1 MFLSN
6 LLVCTFSSK
15 YTQPTYVK
23 SHRLILFLVAST
35 VATLCLVSNSF
46 VLMAF
51 PLITRLLHQN
61 YTVKPL
67 VNILRI
73 YLEVTL
79 FILWLLT
86 GIYFVIK
93 TEKLDFVNTTVASA
107 PIEIWNM
114 GIQLSIAE
122 TYGYTPD
129 LFNSRLLFRSMLT
142 FLI

>member
-15 YTQPTYVK
+15 YTQPTCVK

-51 PLITRLLHQN
+51 PSLITRLLHQN

-73 YLEVTL
+73 SLEVTL

-93 TEKLDFVNTTVASA
+93 TEKLDFVNTKVDSA

-129 LFNSRLLFRSMLT
+129 LFNSRLLYYSGVC
-142 FLI
+142 